1 MLLSSRRLTFRITF
15 NNQSRDRHSL
25 MNGELAVS
33 SSSSE
38 DLYLKLK
45 KTTSNDSTIL
55 VVFYFQSMMSQIIR
69 LDVFINRSK
78 IYACLRRY
86 DHLCECIRQP
96 FFCLF
101 RCGSQRQTQFCRGN
115 QLLLSKP
122 PFDRGWCRF
131 CKHVTNQRL
140 QLRKAVS

>member
-15 NNQSRDRHSL
+15 NNQSSDQHSL
-25 MNGELAVS
+25 MNSEIAIS
-33 SSSSE
+33 SSPSG
-38 DLYLKLK
+38 DLCLKLK
-45 KTTSNDSTIL
+45 QPVLMNQYWL
-55 VVFYFQSMMSQIIR
+55 FFYFQSMMSQFIR

-78 IYACLRRY
+78 ICACLRRY

-96 FFCLF
+96 LFCFF
-101 RCGSQRQTQFCRGN
+101 RCGSQRQTQFCSGD

-122 PFDRGWCRF
+122 PFDRGWSRF

-140 QLRKAVS
+140 QLLKAVS